1 MAEQFYW
8 LLIGILIVGRI
19 THLFYGEDGPWD
31 LMVRLRRVAGEGFWG
46 DLLDCFYC
54 LSLWIAIPLA
64 YLLGKS
70 WKERLLLW
78 PALSGGAIIL
88 ERLTASDELKP
99 KVFDTEDKENNSVLR
114 QEPNATKDP
123 D

>member
-99 KVFDTEDKENNSVLR
+99 KVFYTEDKENNSVLR